1 MAEMPQQGQWQWQ
14 EAGTSWRGV
23 GIYHLTLTLPSREP
37 LLGTLVIPGNDPT
50 QARVEAT
57 GLGRVLL
64 EYHRSVPLF
73 APEIQILQ
81 YCLMPDHLH
90 TIWYVRS
97 PMEKSIRYMAQ
108 GFWRAAKKA
117 GRAWTF
123 LHGQAARLEA
133 GATNESAALSP
144 AAPSAALSPGAPSA
158 AALSPGAPSAALSP
172 GTLSAAL
179 SPGAPSAALSPGPL
193 SAALSPGAPSA
204 ALSPGAP
211 SAAALSPGAPSA
223 ALSPGAPSA
232 ALSPGAPSAA
242 ALSPG
247 APSAAL
253 SPAALSA
260 APSPGAPSAALSPGA
275 PSFAALSHEAPSA
288 AALSSLAPASSRENP
303 LRQQLGDDAYYGL
316 APLFTEVPFI
326 RPLTRRGQLQT
337 MIRYVQLNPQ
347 RLATKRLM
355 PGFFRVQEGIT
366 IAGRA
371 YAGVGNIALLLIPR
385 RATVH
390 VRSLWVKAAEH
401 GDSQPLRDYMNG
413 CVLAARQGTL
423 MVSPFISEKEKAV
436 KAVLQ
441 EERHPFIVLADN
453 GFRNYYKPGG
463 DLFDGVADGRILIL
477 SPWPHDAGKR
487 HISRADCV
495 ALNAMAE
502 EIATAE
508 D

>member
-37 LLGTLVIPGNDPT
+37 LLGTLVIPGNDPV

-144 AAPSAALSPGAPSA
+144 AAPSAAPSPA
-158 AALSPGAPSAALSP
+158 APSAALSP
-172 GTLSAAL
+172 A
-179 SPGAPSAALSPGPL
+179 APSAALSP
-193 SAALSPGAPSA
+193 A
-204 ALSPGAP
+204 
-211 SAAALSPGAPSA
+211 
-223 ALSPGAPSA
+223 
-232 ALSPGAPSAA
+232 APSAA

-253 SPAALSA
+253 SPAA
-260 APSPGAPSAALSPGA
+260 PSAALSPG
-275 PSFAALSHEAPSA
+275 APSA